1 MSRVLTDRYFGL
13 GSFQSLAE
21 LGLTVAQDGTL
32 ELDKARLQEA
42 FEADPEGV
50 EQFFTNPD
58 VGVAKKISDAIDRLA
73 GAEDSLLA
81 NRSDALADTIEANQ
95 DRLDKLAAALERQ
108 RERLT
113 LQFVQLEQ
121 FVARMQ
127 SSLSALQNLQVL
139 PPLTSTS
146 TQ

>member
-1 MSRVLTDRYFGL
+1 
-13 GSFQSLAE
+13 
-21 LGLTVAQDGTL
+21 
-32 ELDKARLQEA
+32 
-42 FEADPEGV
+42 
-50 EQFFTNPD
+50 
-58 VGVAKKISDAIDRLA
+58 
-73 GAEDSLLA
+73 LLA

-95 DRLDKLAAALERQ
+95 DRLDELTAALERQ

-146 TQ
+146 SSGV